1 MWAWVGSAEC
11 SCGNVWQVCTLGH
24 TCTGGCICTL
34 EKDAWGFDVRVNE
47 QCPEAGHTAVVF
59 SAEYSPDGM
68 RIVSGSHDGLVIIWD
83 AANGAEVCNFVR

>member
-1 MWAWVGSAEC
+1 M
-11 SCGNVWQVCTLGH
+11 CTLGH

-34 EKDAWGFDVRVNE
+34 EKDAWRFDVRVNE

-83 AANGAEVCNFVR
+83 AANGAEVFFSPLNGFFFSLKHCNLVR